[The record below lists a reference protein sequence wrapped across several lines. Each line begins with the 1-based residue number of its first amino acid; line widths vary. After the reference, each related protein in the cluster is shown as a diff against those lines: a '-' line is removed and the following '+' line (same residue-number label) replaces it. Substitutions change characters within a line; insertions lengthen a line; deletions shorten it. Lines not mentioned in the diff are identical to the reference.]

1 MSFTRFPVRAGALM
15 GGLGLWA
22 AAAGSAFAQAAPA
35 AGEGGPGGI
44 FSGPFGS
51 LLMFAPIVV
60 LFYFL
65 IMRPQQQR
73 QKQHQAMI
81 SGVKRGDTVVMSSG
95 MVGKVTRVED
105 AEAMVEIATGV
116 NVRVVKSML
125 TEVRTRGEPVKASAT
140 TKALPARGGKPAKT
154 APAAAPEPAASDD
167 ESDEAEAS

>member
-22 AAAGSAFAQAAPA
+22 ATAGSALAQAAAPA
-35 AGEGGPGGI
+35 GGGPGGI

-51 LLMFAPIVV
+51 LLMFAPIIV

-65 IMRPQQQR
+65 IMRPQSQR
-73 QKQHQAMI
+73 AKQHQAMV
-81 SGVKRGDTVVMSSG
+81 GGMKRGDTVVLSSG
-95 MVGKVTRVED
+95 IVGKVTRVED
-105 AEAMVEIATGV
+105 VEAMVEIAAGV

-125 TEVRTRGEPVKASAT
+125 TEVRTRGEPAKVAAP
-140 TKALPARGGKPAKT
+140 TKAPNRFGKPAK
-154 APAAAPEPAASDD
+154 PAPEPAASDD